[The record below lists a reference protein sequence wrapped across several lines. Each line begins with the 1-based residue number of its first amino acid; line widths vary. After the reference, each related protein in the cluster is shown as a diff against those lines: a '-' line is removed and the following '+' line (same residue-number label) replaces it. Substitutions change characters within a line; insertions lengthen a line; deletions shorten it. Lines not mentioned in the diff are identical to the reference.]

1 MTIVYQHE
9 NEVFACDADVPPIPL
24 GNVPTLFSTAV
35 DLRDLETGR
44 TSNISAD
51 AVEGRFSL
59 LLFVPPPLSHT
70 SGYGPVSRLCLSIV
84 LVLKAC
90 L

>member
-59 LLFVPPPLSHT
+59 LLFVPPPHLT
-70 SGYGPVSRLCLSIV
+70 LLATGLFLGYACRSCLF
-84 LVLKAC
+84 
-90 L
+90 